1 MRKLFGWLVVLLSG
15 LMFLV
20 LVGYRVVQAVERRS
34 VAAERT
40 GAGGPP
46 IVRTVS
52 AEAHDLSGRVEVSG
66 TLRATSTVDVGAEVP
81 GRVVE
86 VLVDVGD
93 RVKADAAL
101 ARLDATE
108 LRLALS
114 QAEGA
119 LAAAVA
125 AEDRAKRD
133 AENAEKLAS
142 SKAVTETQLVGARA
156 GYAAATGQRQQAK
169 AARDL
174 AAERV
179 RDATLRSPIA
189 GVVTRASAEVG
200 QTLAPGMPPPF
211 QVQDD
216 GAYEVDIGL
225 DEATAYAIG
234 PDQLVD
240 VQVSARQQLVLPG
253 RVQTVSS
260 TLDRQTRK
268 AAATVRLEPTT
279 ERLLTGTTVTVVLS
293 LEPRSGVVTV
303 PETAVVEQGGARV
316 VRIVGADKAVRNVVV
331 HPGLHQDGQ
340 VEVDGVSP
348 GADVVVSGP
357 PDLADGT
364 VVEPRS

>member
-1 MRKLFGWLVVLLSG
+1 LSRATG
-15 LMFLV
+15 HAEDPDV
-20 LVGYRVVQAVERRS
+20 AVALAS
-34 VAAERT
+34 LAAEPLGLLAEGRWLPRSDLVNPGFWRLYGWGSMLPPTRT
-40 GAGGPP
+40 
-46 IVRTVS
+46 T
-52 AEAHDLSGRVEVSG
+52 AEATSVVTLADG
-66 TLRATSTVDVGAEVP
+66 TVVVGTRQGLVRRADGYWTWLAIDEGTV
-81 GRVVE
+81 
-86 VLVDVGD
+86 
-93 RVKADAAL
+93 
-101 ARLDATE
+101 RLD
-108 LRLALS
+108 
-114 QAEGA
+114 
-119 LAAAVA
+119 
-125 AEDRAKRD
+125 D
-133 AENAEKLAS
+133 
-142 SKAVTETQLVGARA
+142 
-156 GYAAATGQRQQAK
+156 
-169 AARDL
+169 DL

-189 GVVTRASAEVG
+189 GVVTRASVEVG

-234 PDQLVD
+234 PDQPVE

-316 VRIVGADKAVRNVVV
+316 VRVVGDDKAVRNVVV

-348 GADVVVSGP
+348 GAAVVVSGP